1 MSENAN
7 EQTAGII
14 SLESLMKKGSDGLF
28 GLPEEDSN
36 TDPAN
41 QLFLEKIVDEEDS
54 SLKDKDNGEGD
65 EPLDTGVED
74 TSKLDREKQTKAP
87 EEKVGNQNHLHKIL
101 KNLYGDQTLTIIQ
114 EVDGED
120 VEVSVDEL
128 ELDEELLAEIIRT
141 KSEQE
146 KEEVAKDKIS
156 IQGVTEFTKN
166 LIEIDKRGGTVT
178 DLLELRQNY
187 IDPLEQLDTTTPEGQ
202 KAVIRLRMLAAG
214 SSEEDIKDF
223 VEVFEKK
230 GELETK
236 ALKYE
241 SEIREAVNAR
251 AEERKQKVLAAEEDR
266 KERMK
271 VYKQDLKQSI
281 KESFE
286 LKDTEV
292 NKLVDFA
299 TKYTQDQ
306 NDLAK
311 TFTEALADPKRAA
324 KLVLF
329 LFDEKEFEAQINS
342 KTLKDHQ
349 KNTGVRLG
357 TIRAKGSSKPG
368 FDLNK
373 GGKEEDFFIPLS

>member
-241 SEIREAVNAR
+241 AEIREAVNAR